1 MSIFIGIAANIS
13 EREFLPES
21 FMKQYSLNS
30 SYVDAVRKAGG
41 IPIILPIANDEN
53 IKEYGSIIDGLLLVG
68 GRDVNPKLYDEE
80 IIDGTSPVLIE
91 KDNSDILYLKEMLER
106 KKPIFGICRGMQI
119 LNIVLGGTLYQ
130 DLRLF
135 NEEKVEH
142 FELKKPFEDI
152 HSILIKENSVL
163 DNIMG
168 KKVFVNSIHHQS
180 IKRLGK
186 DLVVIAEAEDGTI
199 EAIENKEKNILGVQ
213 WHPEL
218 LVKSERDEMLEIFE
232 EFIKIC
238 KNVSK
243 NN

>member
-1 MSIFIGIAANIS
+1 M
-13 EREFLPES
+13 
-21 FMKQYSLNS
+21 
-30 SYVDAVRKAGG
+30 
-41 IPIILPIANDEN
+41 
-53 IKEYGSIIDGLLLVG
+53 
-68 GRDVNPKLYDEE
+68 
-80 IIDGTSPVLIE
+80 
-91 KDNSDILYLKEMLER
+91 
-106 KKPIFGICRGMQI
+106 
-119 LNIVLGGTLYQ
+119 
-130 DLRLF
+130 F

-218 LVKSERDEMLEIFE
+218 LVKSKRDDMLDLFE
-232 EFIKIC
+232 EFVKFC
-238 KNVSK
+238 KDNSEK
-243 NN
+243 